1 MYNNIMS
8 INVLDSW
15 EEGTEGDDLEDCE
28 ITNKTLNSH
37 QHKIIEERK
46 LMEDADNELTKNL
59 FSETPTIKQDDKP
72 EPALKKPERIKE
84 PFNKNKN
91 KTQKDLS
98 IKINNRNQAQKNQNE
113 MFGECDDKTY
123 VNYCEIEEKYLD

>member
-15 EEGTEGDDLEDCE
+15 EGWEGLEACE
-28 ITNKTLNSH
+28 IMNKPLNSQ
-37 QHKIIEERK
+37 QHKILEERK
-46 LMEDADNELTKNL
+46 LMEEADNELTKNL
-59 FSETPTIKQDDKP
+59 FSVTPPIKQEDKT
-72 EPALKKPERIKE
+72 EPAFKKPERIKE
-84 PFNKNKN
+84 PFNKNKNKN

-98 IKINNRNQAQKNQNE
+98 IKINNRNQAQKKQNE

>member
-8 INVLDSW
+8 INVLDNW
-15 EEGTEGDDLEDCE
+15 EGLEDCE
-28 ITNKTLNSH
+28 IMNKTLNKQ
-37 QHKIIEERK
+37 QHKILEERK
-46 LMEDADNELTKNL
+46 LMEEADNELTKNL
-59 FSETPTIKQDDKP
+59 FSVTPPIKQEDKT
-72 EPALKKPERIKE
+72 EPAFKKPERIKE

-91 KTQKDLS
+91 KIQKYLS
-98 IKINNRNQAQKNQNE
+98 IKTNNRNQAQKKQNE